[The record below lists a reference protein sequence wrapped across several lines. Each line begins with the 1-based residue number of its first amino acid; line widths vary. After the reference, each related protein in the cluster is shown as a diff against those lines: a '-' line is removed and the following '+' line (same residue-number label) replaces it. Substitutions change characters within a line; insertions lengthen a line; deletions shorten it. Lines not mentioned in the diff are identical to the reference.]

1 MHIVSCLFYKK
12 NILTVLREL
21 NNLFWMEFDFL
32 DVLIEWLSQTNFSLV
47 ESSQTTINIA
57 AVNDVINAWNI
68 CSGF

>member
-1 MHIVSCLFYKK
+1 MKS
-12 NILTVLREL
+12 ILTVLREL

-68 CSGF
+68 SSGF